1 MGVNNTERRRLSDNG
16 ELMDHKPT
24 VADDGFPR
32 TGSIRPPA
40 AWSAPAQPGST
51 SGRSRRGLLGA
62 GLVEV
67 PPVPYRD
74 PAEAVLDNPMV
85 AERRRFCR
93 CGEPVGRGRGGGPGR
108 TEGFCPRCG
117 AAYSFLPKLRPG
129 ELVGGQYEV
138 LGCLAHGGLGWV
150 YLARDR
156 NVNDRWV
163 VLKGLLD
170 TDDPAAGAVA
180 AAEKAFLAEVE
191 HPNIVRIYNFVQH
204 PEPRTF
210 APVGYIVMEYVGGRS
225 LKDVLLEHRDKH
237 GQDTALPLG
246 QAIAY
251 ALEVLRAMGYL
262 HALGLLYCDLKP
274 DNAIQAE
281 EQLKLIDLGGV
292 RRMEDFTS
300 AIYGTVGYQAPE
312 ISGLGPS
319 VSSDLFTVG
328 RTLAVLSF
336 PFRHFTTTYAADL
349 PPREQVPVLRDNES
363 YDRFLRRATARDPFA
378 RFTDAGEMAEQLTG
392 VLREVLSA
400 EDGEARPAPSAL
412 FGPERRTV
420 SGDLTPRRAVRALPV
435 PILAPTG
442 EGVPAPAAGDD
453 DPVAVLAALASA
465 NLADA
470 PVELLLRKAVAHIEL
485 SGRDE
490 ARQVLAGLPPGD
502 WRADWCHAMAA
513 LSAGEAAEA
522 RAGFDALYSLL
533 PGELAPKLAL
543 AFCCELL
550 GDLPAAQRYY
560 EAVWRTGRSHVSAA
574 FGLSR
579 VRLAAGDRPGAVGAL
594 DSVPPV
600 SSQRQAAGMSAIRA
614 LVLGRSPANLA
625 EDDLLDAGRRL
636 DRLRLDAERHG
647 TLAADILDAALGWV
661 LAGHSST
668 AVLLG
673 HPLTERGLRTGLE
686 RTYRTLARLCDDT
699 PERHRLI
706 TRANAVRPRTLL

>member
-1 MGVNNTERRRLSDNG
+1 
-16 ELMDHKPT
+16 MDHKPT

-40 AWSAPAQPGST
+40 AWSAPSARGST

-74 PAEAVLDNPMV
+74 PAEAVLKDPVV

-93 CGEPVGRGRGGGPGR
+93 CGEPVGRGRGGRPGR
-108 TEGFCPRCG
+108 TEGYCPRCG
-117 AAYSFLPKLRPG
+117 SPFSFLPKLRPG

-170 TDDPAAGAVA
+170 TGDPAAGAVA

-210 APVGYIVMEYVGGRS
+210 AMVGYIVMEYVGGKS
-225 LKDVLLEHRDKH
+225 LKDVLLQHREEH
-237 GQDTALPLG
+237 GPDTALPLA

-336 PFRHFTTTYAADL
+336 PFRRFTTTYVADL
-349 PPREQVPVLRDNES
+349 PPREQVDVLREHES
-363 YDRFLRRATARDPFA
+363 YDRFLRRACSRDPFA

-400 EDGEARPAPSAL
+400 QDEEPRPAPSTL
-412 FGPERRTV
+412 FGPERHTV
-420 SGDLTPRRAVRALPV
+420 TGELTPKRAVQALPV
-435 PILAPTG
+435 PLIAG
-442 EGVPAPAAGDD
+442 AAGPGGD
-453 DPVAVLAALASA
+453 DPVAVLAALAA
-465 NLADA
+465 AGDA
-470 PVELLLRKAVAHIEL
+470 SPEALLRQALAHIEL
-485 SGRDE
+485 GGRDA
-490 ARQVLAGLPPGD
+490 ARALLAPLRDD
-502 WRADWCHAMAA
+502 WRAGWCLAMAA
-513 LSAGEAAEA
+513 LAAGDAAEA
-522 RAGFDALYSLL
+522 AAAFDALYALL
-533 PGELAPKLAL
+533 PGELAPKLGL

-550 GDLPAAQRYY
+550 GDLDSAARRYL
-560 EAVWRTGRSHVSAA
+560 AVWRTGRSHVSAA

-579 VRLAAGDRPGAVGAL
+579 VRLAGGDRPGAVAAL
-594 DSVPPV
+594 DSVPAV
-600 SSQRQAAGMSAIRA
+600 SSHRQAAGMAAVRA
-614 LVLGRSPANLA
+614 LVLGRAPAELT
-625 EDDLLDAGRRL
+625 EEELLDAGHRL

-647 TLAADILDAALGWV
+647 RLAAEVLDAALGWV
-661 LAGHSST
+661 LAGHRST
-668 AVLLG
+668 ARLLG
-673 HPLTERGLRTGLE
+673 DPLTERGLRKGLE

-706 TRANAVRPRTLL
+706 ARANAVRPRTLL